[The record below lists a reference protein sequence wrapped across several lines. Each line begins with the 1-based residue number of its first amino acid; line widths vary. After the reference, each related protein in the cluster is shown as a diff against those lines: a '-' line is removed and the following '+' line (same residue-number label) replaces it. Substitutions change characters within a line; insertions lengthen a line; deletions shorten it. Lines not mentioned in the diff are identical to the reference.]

1 MQTEVGFPPLLGAH
15 PKILIL
21 GSMPSVKSLENQQYY
36 AHPRNAFWPIMSMLF
51 NIDLDSN
58 YDDRCHTLTNRGVA
72 VWDVLKSCQRK
83 GSLDSAIERDSI
95 VVNNF
100 VQLFADYPSIKQIY
114 FNGGA
119 AEQLFKKHVLHTL
132 NKTSSSVLMFKLPS
146 TSPAHAAM
154 SLRQKTAVWQEQIG
168 LHLTI

>member
-1 MQTEVGFPPLLGAH
+1 
-15 PKILIL
+15 
-21 GSMPSVKSLENQQYY
+21 MPSVKSLENQQYY

-100 VQLFADYPSIKQIY
+100 V
-114 FNGGA
+114 
-119 AEQLFKKHVLHTL
+119 
-132 NKTSSSVLMFKLPS
+132 
-146 TSPAHAAM
+146 
-154 SLRQKTAVWQEQIG
+154 
-168 LHLTI
+168 